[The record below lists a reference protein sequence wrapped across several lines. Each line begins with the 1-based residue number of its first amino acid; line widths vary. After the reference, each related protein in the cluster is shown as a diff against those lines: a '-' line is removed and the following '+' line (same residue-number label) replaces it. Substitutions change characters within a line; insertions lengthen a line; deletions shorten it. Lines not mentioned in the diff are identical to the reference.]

1 MINPIPNSWKQT
13 IKQNKNQDIQNQQV
27 GEIIPSKIQGN
38 SKICK
43 KVYNE
48 IIQMQI
54 DMGQISGITKWRNY
68 FRGDITTDEW
78 INSIDNLYKTTRH
91 TDLLYFQY
99 KLVHFILTTNENLF
113 RCNMTDSDI
122 CAWCQEEIE
131 TIPHIFLEC
140 EVVKSFWSDIKHWI
154 CQKTNI
160 LININ
165 NKELNTGHE

>member
-1 MINPIPNSWKQT
+1 
-13 IKQNKNQDIQNQQV
+13 
-27 GEIIPSKIQGN
+27 
-38 SKICK
+38 
-43 KVYNE
+43 
-48 IIQMQI
+48 MQI
-54 DMGQISGITKWRNY
+54 DMSQISGITKWRNY
-68 FRGDITTDEW
+68 FRDDITTD
-78 INSIDNLYKTTRH
+78 LYKTTRH

-113 RCNMTDSDI
+113 RWKMTDSDI
-122 CAWCQEEIE
+122 HVCVWCQEKIE

-165 NKELNTGHE
+165 NKELILGINNPDLDQIQKIYLFAKRYIYILRNVRIFS